1 MQMPS
6 LVFSLLLAS
15 IYGAAFHLWQGR
27 RARDLPVFW
36 LAAVLGFAA
45 GHFLGQKWGLVPWTL
60 GQIHLVEATA
70 GALLF
75 LAIARLLRLEK
86 KTA

>member
-1 MQMPS
+1 
-6 LVFSLLLAS
+6 
-15 IYGAAFHLWQGR
+15 
-27 RARDLPVFW
+27 
-36 LAAVLGFAA
+36 VLGFAA